1 MDKQSLFFTC
11 ITAIISTLL
20 MLMSIQFLTKKL
32 NINSEVQEKT
42 KVSYSIWYTSI
53 LITYFLFLKIA
64 LELIENSIEII
75 IYSKTIEN
83 TFLFTMQKIIIF
95 IGFTFFFTF
104 TSYLIIEKVLQLSF
118 GKRLDSIEIEKE
130 NIGYYLIKGIL
141 LISLTFSLINIF
153 EHFLKWFVPTVDTP
167 FYH

>member
-11 ITAIISTLL
+11 IVAIVSTYL
-20 MLMSIQFLTKKL
+20 MLLAIQFLSKRL
-32 NINSEVQEKT
+32 NIKT
-42 KVSYSIWYTSI
+42 ELGESIKISYSIWYISI
-53 LITYFLFLKIA
+53 LITYSLFLKSA

-83 TFLFTMQKIIIF
+83 TFIATIQKIIIF
-95 IGFTFFFTF
+95 TGFTFFFTF
-104 TSYLIIEKVLQLSF
+104 LSYFITDKVLQLSF

-130 NIGYYLIKGIL
+130 NIGYFLIKGIL
-141 LISLTFSLINIF
+141 LISFAFSLVTIF
-153 EHFLKWFVPTVDTP
+153 EHFLKWFMPTIDTP

>member
-11 ITAIISTLL
+11 LVAIVSTLL

-32 NINSEVQEKT
+32 NIKHEEQEKI
-42 KVSYSIWYTSI
+42 KISYTIWYVSI
-53 LITYFLFLKIA
+53 LISYFLFLKVA

-83 TFLFTMQKIIIF
+83 TFLTSMQKITFF

-104 TSYLIIEKVLQLSF
+104 TSYFTVEKIQQLSF

-130 NIGYYLIKGIL
+130 NIGYYLIKGFL
-141 LISLTFSLINIF
+141 LILFTFSLISIF
-153 EHFLKWFVPTVDTP
+153 EHFLKWFVPTVDAP

>member
-11 ITAIISTLL
+11 IVAIVSTLL
-20 MLMSIQFLTKKL
+20 MLMSIQFLAKKL
-32 NINSEVQEKT
+32 NIKSEQQEKINL
-42 KVSYSIWYTSI
+42 SYTIWHVSI
-53 LITYFLFLKIA
+53 LVTYFLFLKVA

-83 TFLFTMQKIIIF
+83 TFLISMQKITIF

-104 TSYLIIEKVLQLSF
+104 ISYFTVEKILQLSF

-130 NIGYYLIKGIL
+130 NIGYYLLKGFL
-141 LISLTFSLINIF
+141 LILFTFSLITIF
-153 EHFLKWFVPTVDTP
+153 EHFLKWFTPTIDTP

>member
-11 ITAIISTLL
+11 LVAIVSTLL
-20 MLMSIQFLTKKL
+20 MLMSMQFLAKKL
-32 NINSEVQEKT
+32 NLKPEEQEKI
-42 KVSYSIWYTSI
+42 KISYTIWYVSI
-53 LITYFLFLKIA
+53 LITYFLFLKVA

-75 IYSKTIEN
+75 IYSKLIEN
-83 TFLFTMQKIIIF
+83 TFLISMQKITIF

-104 TSYLIIEKVLQLSF
+104 ISYFTVEKILQLSF
-118 GKRLDSIEIEKE
+118 GTRLDTIEIEKE

-141 LISLTFSLINIF
+141 LILFTFSLITIF
-153 EHFLKWFVPTVDTP
+153 EHFLKWFLPTIETP

>member
-11 ITAIISTLL
+11 IVAIVSTLL
-20 MLMSIQFLTKKL
+20 MLMSIQFLAKKL
-32 NINSEVQEKT
+32 NIKSEQQEKINL
-42 KVSYSIWYTSI
+42 SYTIWHVSI
-53 LITYFLFLKIA
+53 LVTYFLFLKVA

-83 TFLFTMQKIIIF
+83 TFLISIQKITIF

-104 TSYLIIEKVLQLSF
+104 ISYFTVEKILQLSF
-118 GKRLDSIEIEKE
+118 GKRLDNIEIEKE

-141 LISLTFSLINIF
+141 LVSFTFSLITIF
-153 EHFLKWFVPTVDTP
+153 EHFLQWFIPTVDTP

>member
-11 ITAIISTLL
+11 IIAIVSTLL
-20 MLMSIQFLTKKL
+20 MLMSIQFLAKKL
-32 NINSEVQEKT
+32 NIKSEQQEKL
-42 KVSYSIWYTSI
+42 KLSYTIWLISI
-53 LITYFLFLKIA
+53 LTSYFLFLKTA

-83 TFLFTMQKIIIF
+83 TFLVSMQKITVF

-104 TSYLIIEKVLQLSF
+104 ASYFIVERILQLSF
-118 GKRLDSIEIEKE
+118 GKRLDNIEIEKE
-130 NIGYYLIKGIL
+130 NIGYYLIKGSL
-141 LISLTFSLINIF
+141 LVLLTFSLITIF
-153 EHFLKWFVPTVDTP
+153 EHFLQWFMPTVDTP

>member
-11 ITAIISTLL
+11 IVAIVSTIL
-20 MLMSIQFLTKKL
+20 MLQLIQFLSNKL
-32 NINSEVQEKT
+32 NLKNESEQEIKT
-42 KVSYSIWYTSI
+42 SYSIWYISI
-53 LITYFLFLKIA
+53 LISYFLFLKVA

-83 TFLFTMQKIIIF
+83 TFIVAMQKIIIF
-95 IGFTFFFTF
+95 TGFTFFFTF
-104 TSYLIIEKVLQLSF
+104 LCYFIIDKVLQFSF
-118 GKRLDSIEIEKE
+118 GKRLDNIEIDKE

-141 LISLTFSLINIF
+141 LILFTFSVVTIF
-153 EHFLKWFVPTVDTP
+153 EHFLKWFMPTIDTP

>member
-11 ITAIISTLL
+11 VVAIVSTIL
-20 MLMSIQFLTKKL
+20 MLLSIQFLSNKL
-32 NINSEVQEKT
+32 NLKNESEQRIKI
-42 KVSYSIWYTSI
+42 SYAIWYISI
-53 LITYFLFLKIA
+53 FISYFLFLKVA

-83 TFLFTMQKIIIF
+83 TFMVAMQKIVIF
-95 IGFTFFFTF
+95 TGFTFFFTF
-104 TSYLIIEKVLQLSF
+104 SSYFIIDKLLEFSF
-118 GKRLDSIEIEKE
+118 GKRLDNIEIDKE

-141 LISLTFSLINIF
+141 LILFTFSLITIF
-153 EHFLKWFVPTVDTP
+153 EHFLKWFMPTIDTP